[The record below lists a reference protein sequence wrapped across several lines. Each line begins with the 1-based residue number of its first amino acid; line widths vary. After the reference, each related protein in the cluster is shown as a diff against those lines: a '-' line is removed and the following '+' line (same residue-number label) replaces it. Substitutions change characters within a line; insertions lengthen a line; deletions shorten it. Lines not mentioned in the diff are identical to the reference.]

1 MDVERVEVLRGPQS
15 TLFGQNASAGVI
27 SVTTRKPQFTTQGK
41 VEIGF
46 GEQNQKLASG
56 YLTGPI
62 SDTLAFR
69 LYAGRRVRD
78 GFMTIDTGDGPR
90 PEVDDN
96 NQDFGTVRGQLLW
109 LPSDNVSFRLIGD
122 FSRRDEYCCIG
133 TQIRTANTYPFI
145 DGLFD
150 ASLFPVAEWREASRQ
165 ALSVRDIG
173 QWSMD
178 GGDAD
183 DPMLIE
189 EIRTKV
195 LPRRGIQARPD
206 EILITVGAQQALS
219 LVSRMLIDRTSVVA
233 IENPGY
239 PDMRRLAMDRGARLV
254 HQPVDDEG
262 LVVDRRLDDCD
273 LVYVT
278 PSHQFPTG
286 VMMTQARREALL
298 RKAAARDLVI
308 IEDDFACETNY
319 LDEACPA
326 LRSLDR
332 DDRVIYVAG
341 FSKVLGPGLRLG
353 FMVASAEVIAEARR
367 LRHLSIRHPP
377 LNNQR
382 AAAHFLAM
390 GHYDATMMRLGR
402 LFRERRTALRDALN
416 HYLQQSVAIAP
427 LRGGATYWVRGPDH
441 LDVEEFAAEAERRG
455 VLIEPVG
462 PYYADSKAP
471 RSIFRLGVTSLPLDR
486 IRQGVAAL
494 ADLMRDLPGTADAFP
509 ETASARLSG
518 EALRTAMSGATLLC
532 KTVYGD
538 PCTIELLPD
547 GQMVGRAGYANE
559 DCDEG
564 RWWVEGDFW
573 CRQWNRWS
581 YGETSSLMTT
591 IVGDRIGW
599 FDAGGRLVDS
609 AVIRR
614 ADTV

>member
-1 MDVERVEVLRGPQS
+1 MPTMSRPLLFLDTDSDLSLQDQVRRKLVEAACAGAFPPGKRLPSSRALAAQLGVARNTVTLAYQKLLDEGLFVSRERSGIYADHDMLRGLTAVQS
-15 TLFGQNASAGVI
+15 VAGGREPPP
-27 SVTTRKPQFTTQGK
+27 SSRWRGRFKS
-41 VEIGF
+41 
-46 GEQNQKLASG
+46 GE
-56 YLTGPI
+56 
-62 SDTLAFR
+62 
-69 LYAGRRVRD
+69 
-78 GFMTIDTGDGPR
+78 GDEPVAR
-90 PEVDDN
+90 QMPN
-96 NQDFGTVRGQLLW
+96 WRQY
-109 LPSDNVSFRLIGD
+109 P
-122 FSRRDEYCCIG
+122 
-133 TQIRTANTYPFI
+133 YPFI

-165 ALSVRDIG
+165 ALAVRDIG

-195 LPRRGIQARPD
+195 LPRRGIRARPD

-219 LVSRMLIDRTSVVA
+219 IVSQMLIDRTRVVA

-239 PDMRRLAMDRGARLV
+239 PDMRRLARDRGARLV
-254 HQPVDDEG
+254 QQPVDDEG

-286 VMMTQARREALL
+286 VMMTKARREALL
-298 RKAAARDLVI
+298 KKASARDLVI
-308 IEDDFACETNY
+308 IEDDFDCETND

-353 FMVASAEVIAEARR
+353 YMVASAEVIAEARR
-367 LRHLSIRHPP
+367 LRRLSILHPP

-382 AAAHFLAM
+382 AAAHFLSM

-441 LDVEEFAAEAERRG
+441 LDVEAFAAEAERRG

-462 PYYADSKAP
+462 PYYADRKAP
-471 RSIFRLGVTSLPLDR
+471 RNIFRLGVTSLPIDR

-494 ADLMRDLPGTADAFP
+494 ADLMRDLPGTARAFP

-518 EALRTAMSGATLLC
+518 AALQAAMSGAVLLC

-547 GQMVGRAGYANE
+547 GQMLGRAGYANE
-559 DCDEG
+559 DCDVG
-564 RWWVEGDFW
+564 RWWVEGDVW
-573 CRQWNRWS
+573 CRQWVRWS
-581 YGETSSLMTT
+581 YGETSRLMTA

-599 FDAGGRLVDS
+599 FDVGGRLVDT

-614 ADTV
+614 SDAG

>member
-1 MDVERVEVLRGPQS
+1 MPTMSRPLLFLDTDSDLSLQDQVRRKLVEAACAGAFPPGKRLPSSRALAAQLGVARNTVTLAYQKLLDEGLFVSRERSGIYADHDMLRGLTAVQS
-15 TLFGQNASAGVI
+15 VAGGREPAP
-27 SVTTRKPQFTTQGK
+27 SSRWRGRFKS
-41 VEIGF
+41 
-46 GEQNQKLASG
+46 GE
-56 YLTGPI
+56 
-62 SDTLAFR
+62 
-69 LYAGRRVRD
+69 
-78 GFMTIDTGDGPR
+78 GDEPVAR
-90 PEVDDN
+90 QMPN
-96 NQDFGTVRGQLLW
+96 WRQY
-109 LPSDNVSFRLIGD
+109 P
-122 FSRRDEYCCIG
+122 
-133 TQIRTANTYPFI
+133 YPFI

-165 ALSVRDIG
+165 ALAVRDIG

-195 LPRRGIQARPD
+195 LPRRGIRARPD

-219 LVSRMLIDRTSVVA
+219 IVSQMLIDRTRVVA

-239 PDMRRLAMDRGARLV
+239 PDMRRLARDRGARLV
-254 HQPVDDEG
+254 QQPVDDEG

-286 VMMTQARREALL
+286 VMMTKARREALL
-298 RKAAARDLVI
+298 KKASARDLVI
-308 IEDDFACETNY
+308 IEDDFDCETND

-353 FMVASAEVIAEARR
+353 YMVASAEVIAEARR
-367 LRHLSIRHPP
+367 LRRLSILHPP

-382 AAAHFLAM
+382 AAAHFLSM

-441 LDVEEFAAEAERRG
+441 LDVEAFAAEAERRG

-462 PYYADSKAP
+462 PYYADRKAP
-471 RSIFRLGVTSLPLDR
+471 RNIFRLGVTSLPIDR

-494 ADLMRDLPGTADAFP
+494 ADLMRDLPGTARAFP

-518 EALRTAMSGATLLC
+518 AALQAAMSGAVLLC

-538 PCTIELLPD
+538 PCTIELLTD
-547 GQMVGRAGYANE
+547 GRMVGRAGYANE

-564 RWWVEGDFW
+564 RWWVEGDVW
-573 CRQWNRWS
+573 CRQWVRWS
-581 YGETSSLMTT
+581 YGETSRLMTA

-599 FDAGGRLVDS
+599 FDVGGRLVDT

-614 ADTV
+614 SDAG

>member
-1 MDVERVEVLRGPQS
+1 MPTMSRPLLFLDTDSDLSLQDQVRRKLVEAACAGAFPPGKRLPSSRALAAQLGVARNTVTLAYQKLLDEGLFVSRERSGIYADHDMLRGLTAVQS
-15 TLFGQNASAGVI
+15 VAGGREPPP
-27 SVTTRKPQFTTQGK
+27 SSRWRGRFKS
-41 VEIGF
+41 
-46 GEQNQKLASG
+46 GE
-56 YLTGPI
+56 
-62 SDTLAFR
+62 
-69 LYAGRRVRD
+69 
-78 GFMTIDTGDGPR
+78 GDEPVAR
-90 PEVDDN
+90 QMPN
-96 NQDFGTVRGQLLW
+96 WRQY
-109 LPSDNVSFRLIGD
+109 P
-122 FSRRDEYCCIG
+122 
-133 TQIRTANTYPFI
+133 YPFI

-165 ALSVRDIG
+165 ALAVRDIG

-195 LPRRGIQARPD
+195 LPRRGIRARPD
-206 EILITVGAQQALS
+206 EILITIGAQQALS
-219 LVSRMLIDRTSVVA
+219 IVSQMLIDRTRVVA

-239 PDMRRLAMDRGARLV
+239 PDMRRLARDRGARLV
-254 HQPVDDEG
+254 QQPVDDEG

-286 VMMTQARREALL
+286 VMMTKARREALL
-298 RKAAARDLVI
+298 KKASARDLVI
-308 IEDDFACETNY
+308 IEDDFDCETND

-353 FMVASAEVIAEARR
+353 YMVASAEVIAEARR
-367 LRHLSIRHPP
+367 LRRLSILHPP

-382 AAAHFLAM
+382 AAAHFLSM

-441 LDVEEFAAEAERRG
+441 LDVEAFAAEAERRG

-462 PYYADSKAP
+462 PYYADRKAP
-471 RSIFRLGVTSLPLDR
+471 RNIFRLGVTSLPIDR

-494 ADLMRDLPGTADAFP
+494 ADLMRDLPGTARAFP

-518 EALRTAMSGATLLC
+518 AALQAAMSGAVLLC

-538 PCTIELLPD
+538 PCTIELLTD
-547 GQMVGRAGYANE
+547 GRMVGRAGYANE

-564 RWWVEGDFW
+564 RWWVEGDVW
-573 CRQWNRWS
+573 CRQWVRWS
-581 YGETSSLMTT
+581 YGETSRLMTA

-599 FDAGGRLVDS
+599 FDVGGRLVDT

-614 ADTV
+614 SDAG

>member
-1 MDVERVEVLRGPQS
+1 MSRPLLFLDPDSDLGLQDQVRRKLVEAACAGAFPPGKRLPSSRALAAQLGVARNTVTLAYQKLIDEGLFVSRERSGIYVDHDMLRGLTAVQS
-15 TLFGQNASAGVI
+15 VAGGREPAPT
-27 SVTTRKPQFTTQGK
+27 SRWRDRFRSGDN
-41 VEIGF
+41 
-46 GEQNQKLASG
+46 GEPFA
-56 YLTGPI
+56 
-62 SDTLAFR
+62 
-69 LYAGRRVRD
+69 RRTPNWRQY
-78 GFMTIDTGDGPR
+78 P
-90 PEVDDN
+90 
-96 NQDFGTVRGQLLW
+96 
-109 LPSDNVSFRLIGD
+109 
-122 FSRRDEYCCIG
+122 
-133 TQIRTANTYPFI
+133 YPFI

-165 ALSVRDIG
+165 ALAVGDIA
-173 QWSMD
+173 QWSTD
-178 GGDAD
+178 SGDAD

-206 EILITVGAQQALS
+206 EILITIGAQQALS
-219 LVSRMLIDRTSVVA
+219 IIGQMLVDASSTVA
-233 IENPGY
+233 VEDPGY
-239 PDMRRLAMDRGARLV
+239 PDMRRLVGDRGARLV

-298 RKAAARDLVI
+298 KKAASRDMVI
-308 IEDDFACETNY
+308 VEDDFACETNY

-332 DDRVIYVAG
+332 DGRVIYVAG
-341 FSKVLGPGLRLG
+341 LSKVLGPGLRIG
-353 FMVASAEVIAEARR
+353 FMVAAPEVIAEARR
-367 LRHLSIRHPP
+367 LRHLCIRHPP

-427 LRGGATYWVRGPDH
+427 LRGGATYWVRGPEH
-441 LDVEEFAAEAERRG
+441 LDVRDFAAEAERRG

-462 PYYADSKAP
+462 TYYADGKGPANV
-471 RSIFRLGVTSLPLDR
+471 FRLGVTSLPLDQ
-486 IRQGVAAL
+486 IRQGVAVL
-494 ADLMRDLPGTADAFP
+494 ADMMRGMPDTARGFPGSVAD
-509 ETASARLSG
+509 RLEG
-518 EALRTAMSGATLLC
+518 EALREAMSGAVLLC

-559 DCDEG
+559 DCDAG
-564 RWWVEGDFW
+564 RWWVEGDVW
-573 CRQWNRWS
+573 RRQWDRWS
-581 YGETSSLMTT
+581 YGEISSLRTV
-591 IVGDRIGW
+591 IVDDRIGW
-599 FDAGGRLVDS
+599 FDAEGRLVDQ
-609 AVIRR
+609 AVIRKTD
-614 ADTV
+614 AV

>member
-1 MDVERVEVLRGPQS
+1 MSRPLLFLDPDSDLGLQDQVRRKLVDAACAGAFPPGKRLPSSRALAAQLGVARNTVTLAYQKLLDEGLFISRERSGIYIDHDMLRGLTAVQS
-15 TLFGQNASAGVI
+15 VAGGREPAPSSRWRGRFKSADGDEPV
-27 SVTTRKPQFTTQGK
+27 
-41 VEIGF
+41 
-46 GEQNQKLASG
+46 A
-56 YLTGPI
+56 
-62 SDTLAFR
+62 
-69 LYAGRRVRD
+69 RRTPNWRQY
-78 GFMTIDTGDGPR
+78 P
-90 PEVDDN
+90 
-96 NQDFGTVRGQLLW
+96 
-109 LPSDNVSFRLIGD
+109 
-122 FSRRDEYCCIG
+122 
-133 TQIRTANTYPFI
+133 YPFI

-165 ALSVRDIG
+165 ALAVGDIG

-206 EILITVGAQQALS
+206 EILVTVGAQQALS

-233 IENPGY
+233 VEEPGY

-254 HQPVDDEG
+254 HQAIDDEG

-298 RKAAARDLVI
+298 RKAASRDLII

-367 LRHLSIRHPP
+367 LRHLTIRHPP

-382 AAAHFLAM
+382 AGGPFPGHGPLRRNHDAVGAAVP
-390 GHYDATMMRLGR
+390 GATHRAARRLEPLSATVHR
-402 LFRERRTALRDALN
+402 HRATERRRDLLGAGPR
-416 HYLQQSVAIAP
+416 SSRCRD
-427 LRGGATYWVRGPDH
+427 LRGRGRAPGRADRARRALLRRQQGADEHLPARRDQPAPGPDTPGHRGPRGPD
-441 LDVEEFAAEAERRG
+441 AG
-455 VLIEPVG
+455 
-462 PYYADSKAP
+462 
-471 RSIFRLGVTSLPLDR
+471 
-486 IRQGVAAL
+486 L
-494 ADLMRDLPGTADAFP
+494 AGDARAFP
-509 ETASARLSG
+509 ETAEARLSG
-518 EALRTAMSGATLLC
+518 EALRSTMSGAVLLC

-547 GQMVGRAGYANE
+547 GRMVAGPA
-559 DCDEG
+559 
-564 RWWVEGDFW
+564 
-573 CRQWNRWS
+573 
-581 YGETSSLMTT
+581 TPT
-591 IVGDRIGW
+591 RIATKG
-599 FDAGGRLVDS
+599 AGGS
-609 AVIRR
+609 R
-614 ADTV
+614 ATSGDASGTAGPTAKPRA

>member
-1 MDVERVEVLRGPQS
+1 MPTMSRPLLFLDTDSDLSLQDQVRRKLVEAACAGAFPPGKRLPSSRALAAQLGVARNTVTLAYQKLLDEGLFVSRERSGIYADHDMLRGLTAVQS
-15 TLFGQNASAGVI
+15 VAGGREPAP
-27 SVTTRKPQFTTQGK
+27 SSRWRGRFKS
-41 VEIGF
+41 
-46 GEQNQKLASG
+46 GE
-56 YLTGPI
+56 
-62 SDTLAFR
+62 
-69 LYAGRRVRD
+69 
-78 GFMTIDTGDGPR
+78 GDEPVAR
-90 PEVDDN
+90 QMPN
-96 NQDFGTVRGQLLW
+96 WRQY
-109 LPSDNVSFRLIGD
+109 P
-122 FSRRDEYCCIG
+122 
-133 TQIRTANTYPFI
+133 YPFI

-165 ALSVRDIG
+165 ALAVRDIG

-195 LPRRGIQARPD
+195 LPRRGIRARPD
-206 EILITVGAQQALS
+206 EILITIGAQQALS
-219 LVSRMLIDRTSVVA
+219 IVSQMLIDRTRVVA

-239 PDMRRLAMDRGARLV
+239 PDMRRLARDRGARLV
-254 HQPVDDEG
+254 QQPVDDEG

-286 VMMTQARREALL
+286 VMMTKARREALL
-298 RKAAARDLVI
+298 KKASARDLVI
-308 IEDDFACETNY
+308 IEDDFDCETND

-353 FMVASAEVIAEARR
+353 YMVASAEVIAEARR
-367 LRHLSIRHPP
+367 LRRLSILHPP

-382 AAAHFLAM
+382 AAAHFLSM

-441 LDVEEFAAEAERRG
+441 LDVEAFAAEAERRG

-462 PYYADSKAP
+462 PYYADRKAP
-471 RSIFRLGVTSLPLDR
+471 RNIFRLGVTSLPIDR

-494 ADLMRDLPGTADAFP
+494 ADLMRDLPGTARAFP

-518 EALRTAMSGATLLC
+518 AALQAAMSGAVLLC

-538 PCTIELLPD
+538 PCTIELLTD
-547 GQMVGRAGYANE
+547 GRMVGRAGYANE

-564 RWWVEGDFW
+564 RWWVEGDVW
-573 CRQWNRWS
+573 CRQWVRWS
-581 YGETSSLMTT
+581 YGETSRLMTA

-599 FDAGGRLVDS
+599 FDVGGRLVDT

-614 ADTV
+614 SDAG

>member
-1 MDVERVEVLRGPQS
+1 MPTMSRPLLFLDTDSDLSLQDQVRRKLVEAACAGAFPPGKRLPSSRALAAQLGVARNTVTLAYQKLLDEGLFVSRERSGIYADHDMLRGLTAVQS
-15 TLFGQNASAGVI
+15 VAGGREPAP
-27 SVTTRKPQFTTQGK
+27 SSRWRGRFKS
-41 VEIGF
+41 
-46 GEQNQKLASG
+46 GE
-56 YLTGPI
+56 
-62 SDTLAFR
+62 
-69 LYAGRRVRD
+69 
-78 GFMTIDTGDGPR
+78 GDEPVAR
-90 PEVDDN
+90 QMPN
-96 NQDFGTVRGQLLW
+96 WRQY
-109 LPSDNVSFRLIGD
+109 P
-122 FSRRDEYCCIG
+122 
-133 TQIRTANTYPFI
+133 YPFI

-165 ALSVRDIG
+165 ALAVRDIG

-195 LPRRGIQARPD
+195 LPRRGIRARPD

-219 LVSRMLIDRTSVVA
+219 IVSQMLIDRTRVVA

-239 PDMRRLAMDRGARLV
+239 PDMRRLARDRGARLV
-254 HQPVDDEG
+254 QQPVDDEG

-286 VMMTQARREALL
+286 VMMTKARREALL
-298 RKAAARDLVI
+298 KKASARDLVI
-308 IEDDFACETNY
+308 IEDDFDSETND

-353 FMVASAEVIAEARR
+353 YMVASAEVIAEARR
-367 LRHLSIRHPP
+367 LRRLSILHPP

-382 AAAHFLAM
+382 AAAHFLSM

-441 LDVEEFAAEAERRG
+441 LDVEAFAAEAERRG

-462 PYYADSKAP
+462 PYYADRKAP
-471 RSIFRLGVTSLPLDR
+471 RNIFRLGVTSLPIDR

-494 ADLMRDLPGTADAFP
+494 ADLMRDLPGTARAFP

-518 EALRTAMSGATLLC
+518 AALQAAMSGAVLLC

-538 PCTIELLPD
+538 PCTIELLTD
-547 GQMVGRAGYANE
+547 GRMVGRAGYANE

-564 RWWVEGDFW
+564 RWWVEGDVW
-573 CRQWNRWS
+573 CRQWVRWS
-581 YGETSSLMTT
+581 YGETSRLMTA

-599 FDAGGRLVDS
+599 FDVGGRLVDT

-614 ADTV
+614 SDAG

>member
-1 MDVERVEVLRGPQS
+1 MPTMSRPLLFLDTDSDLSLQDQVRRKLVEAACAGAFPPGKRLPSSRALAAQLGVARNTVTLAYQKLLDEGLFVSRERSGIYADHDMLRGLTAVQS
-15 TLFGQNASAGVI
+15 VAGGREPPP
-27 SVTTRKPQFTTQGK
+27 SSRWRGRFKS
-41 VEIGF
+41 
-46 GEQNQKLASG
+46 GE
-56 YLTGPI
+56 
-62 SDTLAFR
+62 
-69 LYAGRRVRD
+69 
-78 GFMTIDTGDGPR
+78 GDEPVAR
-90 PEVDDN
+90 QMPN
-96 NQDFGTVRGQLLW
+96 WRQY
-109 LPSDNVSFRLIGD
+109 P
-122 FSRRDEYCCIG
+122 
-133 TQIRTANTYPFI
+133 YPFI

-165 ALSVRDIG
+165 ALAVRDIG

-195 LPRRGIQARPD
+195 LPRRGIRARPD

-219 LVSRMLIDRTSVVA
+219 IVSQMLIDRTRVVA

-239 PDMRRLAMDRGARLV
+239 PDMRRLARDRGARLV
-254 HQPVDDEG
+254 QQPVDDEG

-286 VMMTQARREALL
+286 VMMTKARREALL
-298 RKAAARDLVI
+298 KKASARDLVI
-308 IEDDFACETNY
+308 IEDDFDCETND

-353 FMVASAEVIAEARR
+353 YMVASAEVIAEARR
-367 LRHLSIRHPP
+367 LRRLSILHPP

-382 AAAHFLAM
+382 AAAHFLSM

-441 LDVEEFAAEAERRG
+441 LDVEAFAAEAERRG

-462 PYYADSKAP
+462 PYYADRKAP
-471 RSIFRLGVTSLPLDR
+471 RNIFRLGVTSLPIDR

-494 ADLMRDLPGTADAFP
+494 ADLMRDLPGTARAFP

-518 EALRTAMSGATLLC
+518 AALQAAMSGAVLLC

-538 PCTIELLPD
+538 PCTIELLTD
-547 GQMVGRAGYANE
+547 GRMVGRAGYANE

-564 RWWVEGDFW
+564 RWWVEGDVW
-573 CRQWNRWS
+573 CRQWVRWS
-581 YGETSSLMTT
+581 YGETSRLMTA

-599 FDAGGRLVDS
+599 FDVGGRLVDT

-614 ADTV
+614 SDAG

>member
-1 MDVERVEVLRGPQS
+1 MQAMSRPLLFLDPDSDLSLQDQVRRKLVEAACAGAFPPGKRLPSSRALAAQLGVARNTVTLAYQKLLDEGLFVSRERSGIYVDHDMLRGLTAVQS
-15 TLFGQNASAGVI
+15 VAGGREPA
-27 SVTTRKPQFTTQGK
+27 TTSRWP
-41 VEIGF
+41 
-46 GEQNQKLASG
+46 
-56 YLTGPI
+56 
-62 SDTLAFR
+62 
-69 LYAGRRVRD
+69 GRFKSRE
-78 GFMTIDTGDGPR
+78 GDEPA
-90 PEVDDN
+90 
-96 NQDFGTVRGQLLW
+96 T
-109 LPSDNVSFRLIGD
+109 
-122 FSRRDEYCCIG
+122 RRTPNWSQYP
-133 TQIRTANTYPFI
+133 YPFI

-150 ASLFPVAEWREASRQ
+150 ASLFPTAEWREASRQ
-165 ALSVRDIG
+165 ALSVADISR
-173 QWSMD
+173 WSMD

-206 EILITVGAQQALS
+206 EILITVGAQQALA
-219 LVSRMLIDRTSVVA
+219 LVSQMLVDKSTVVA
-233 IENPGY
+233 MENPGY
-239 PDMRRLAMDRGARLV
+239 PDMRRLVSDRGARLV

-262 LVVDRRLDDCD
+262 LVVDRRLDECD
-273 LVYVT
+273 LLYVT

-298 RKAAARDLVI
+298 KRAAARDQII

-367 LRHLSIRHPP
+367 LRHLAVRHPP

-416 HYLQQSVAIAP
+416 HYLQNAVAIAP

-441 LDVEEFAAEAERRG
+441 LDVEAFAAEAERRG

-471 RSIFRLGVTSLPLDR
+471 RNIFRLGVTSLPLDR

-494 ADLMRDLPGTADAFP
+494 ADLMRDLPGTAHSFP
-509 ETASARLSG
+509 ETAEARLTG
-518 EALRTAMSGATLLC
+518 AALQTAMSGAVLLC

-573 CRQWNRWS
+573 RRQWNRWS

-599 FDAGGRLVDS
+599 FDAGGRLVDA

-614 ADTV
+614 ADAD

>member
-1 MDVERVEVLRGPQS
+1 DHDMLRGLTAVQS
-15 TLFGQNASAGVI
+15 VAGGREPAP
-27 SVTTRKPQFTTQGK
+27 SSRWRGRFKS
-41 VEIGF
+41 
-46 GEQNQKLASG
+46 GEGDEPVA
-56 YLTGPI
+56 
-62 SDTLAFR
+62 
-69 LYAGRRVRD
+69 RRMPNWRQY
-78 GFMTIDTGDGPR
+78 P
-90 PEVDDN
+90 
-96 NQDFGTVRGQLLW
+96 
-109 LPSDNVSFRLIGD
+109 
-122 FSRRDEYCCIG
+122 
-133 TQIRTANTYPFI
+133 YPFI

-165 ALSVRDIG
+165 ALAVRDIG

-219 LVSRMLIDRTSVVA
+219 LVSQMLIDRTRVVA

-239 PDMRRLAMDRGARLV
+239 PDMRRLARDRGARLV
-254 HQPVDDEG
+254 QQPVDDEG

-286 VMMTQARREALL
+286 VMMTKARREALL
-298 RKAAARDLVI
+298 KKAAARDLVI
-308 IEDDFACETNY
+308 IEDDFDCETND

-353 FMVASAEVIAEARR
+353 YMVASAEVIAEARR

-382 AAAHFLAM
+382 AAAHFLSM

-416 HYLQQSVAIAP
+416 HYLQQSVAIGP

-441 LDVEEFAAEAERRG
+441 LDVEAFAAEAERRG

-462 PYYADSKAP
+462 PYYADRKAP
-471 RSIFRLGVTSLPLDR
+471 RNVFRLGVTSLPTDR

-494 ADLMRDLPGTADAFP
+494 ADLMRDLPGTARAFP

-518 EALRTAMSGATLLC
+518 AALQAAMSGAVLLC

-538 PCTIELLPD
+538 PCTIELLTD
-547 GQMVGRAGYANE
+547 GRMVGRAGYANE

-564 RWWVEGDFW
+564 RWWVEGDVW
-573 CRQWNRWS
+573 CRQWVRWS
-581 YGETSSLMTT
+581 YGETSRLVTA

-599 FDAGGRLVDS
+599 FDVGGRLVDT

-614 ADTV
+614 SDAG

>member
-1 MDVERVEVLRGPQS
+1 MSSPLFFLDPGSELSLQDQVRRKLVDAACAGAFPPGRRLPSSRALAAQLNIARNTVTLAYQKLVDEGLFVSRERSGIYVDHDMLRGRAAVES
-15 TLFGQNASAGVI
+15 VAGGREPVR
-27 SVTTRKPQFTTQGK
+27 SSRWTGRFKTAEGEVPTTRRAPNWRQYPF
-41 VEIGF
+41 
-46 GEQNQKLASG
+46 
-56 YLTGPI
+56 
-62 SDTLAFR
+62 
-69 LYAGRRVRD
+69 
-78 GFMTIDTGDGPR
+78 
-90 PEVDDN
+90 
-96 NQDFGTVRGQLLW
+96 
-109 LPSDNVSFRLIGD
+109 
-122 FSRRDEYCCIG
+122 
-133 TQIRTANTYPFI
+133 PFI

-165 ALSVRDIG
+165 ALTVGDIS

-178 GGDAD
+178 SGDAD

-195 LPRRGIQARPD
+195 LPRRGIRARPD
-206 EILITVGAQQALS
+206 EILITVGAQQALALLS
-219 LVSRMLIDRTSVVA
+219 QMLIDRDSTVA
-233 IENPGY
+233 VENPGY
-239 PDMRRLAMDRGARLV
+239 PDMRRLVADRGARLV

-298 RKAAARDLVI
+298 RKAAARDMVI

-319 LDEACPA
+319 LDQACPA
-326 LRSLDR
+326 LRSLDQ

-341 FSKVLGPGLRLG
+341 LSKVLGPGLRLG
-353 FMVASAEVIAEARR
+353 FIVASPEVIAEARR
-367 LRHLSIRHPP
+367 LRHLAVRHPP

-382 AAAHFLAM
+382 TAAHFLAM

-441 LDVEEFAAEAERRG
+441 LDVEEFAAQAERRG

-462 PYYADSKAP
+462 PYFADGKGP
-471 RSIFRLGVTSLPLDR
+471 RNIFRLGVTSLPIDR
-486 IRQGVAAL
+486 IREGVAVL
-494 ADLMRDLPGTADAFP
+494 ADLMRDLPVAARTFP
-509 ETASARLSG
+509 YPVEQRLEG
-518 EALRTAMSGATLLC
+518 EALQAAMSGSVLLC

-547 GQMVGRAGYANE
+547 GQMIGRAGYANE
-559 DCDEG
+559 DCDVG
-564 RWWVEGDFW
+564 RWWVEGDVW
-573 CRQWNRWS
+573 RRQWNRWS
-581 YGETSSLMTT
+581 YGETSSLRTV

-599 FDAGGRLVDS
+599 FDANGRLLDS

-614 ADTV
+614 ADPD

>member
-1 MDVERVEVLRGPQS
+1 MSHAFIFLDPDSDLNLQEQVRRKLVEAACAGAFPPGRRLPSSRALADQLGVARNTVTLAYQKLIDEGLFISRERSGIYVDHDMLRG
-15 TLFGQNASAGVI
+15 
-27 SVTTRKPQFTTQGK
+27 
-41 VEIGF
+41 
-46 GEQNQKLASG
+46 
-56 YLTGPI
+56 
-62 SDTLAFR
+62 
-69 LYAGRRVRD
+69 
-78 GFMTIDTGDGPR
+78 
-90 PEVDDN
+90 
-96 NQDFGTVRGQLLW
+96 
-109 LPSDNVSFRLIGD
+109 
-122 FSRRDEYCCIG
+122 
-133 TQIRTANTYPFI
+133 RTAVQSVAGGREPAPSSLWKGRFKTGEGDDPAARRTPNWRQYPYPFI

-165 ALSVRDIG
+165 ALAVGDIA
-173 QWSMD
+173 QWSTD
-178 GGDAD
+178 SGDAD

-206 EILITVGAQQALS
+206 EILITVGAQQALA
-219 LVSRMLIDRTSVVA
+219 LVSQMLIDASSTVA

-239 PDMRRLAMDRGARLV
+239 PDMRRLAADQGARLV
-254 HQPVDDEG
+254 HQAVDDEG

-286 VMMTQARREALL
+286 VMMTRARREALL
-298 RKAAARDLVI
+298 KKAAARDMVI

-326 LRSLDR
+326 LRSLDH

-341 FSKVLGPGLRLG
+341 LSKVLGPGLRLG

-367 LRHLSIRHPP
+367 LRHLAIRHPP

-427 LRGGATYWVRGPDH
+427 LRGGATYWVRGPEH
-441 LDVEEFAAEAERRG
+441 LDVADFAAEAERRG
-455 VLIEPVG
+455 VLIEPVE
-462 PYYADSKAP
+462 PYYAGNKAP
-471 RSIFRLGVTSLPLDR
+471 RNIFRLGVTSLPLDR
-486 IRQGVAAL
+486 IRQGVAVL
-494 ADLMRDLPGTADAFP
+494 ADLMRGLPGTASSFP
-509 ETASARLSG
+509 HGVEARLTG
-518 EALRTAMSGATLLC
+518 DALHQAMAGSVLLC

-559 DCDEG
+559 DCDVG
-564 RWWVEGDFW
+564 RWWVEGDVW
-573 CRQWNRWS
+573 RRQWTRWS
-581 YGETSSLMTT
+581 YGEISSLRTV

-599 FDAGGRLVDS
+599 FDAEGRLVDS

-614 ADTV
+614 AEAA

>member
-1 MDVERVEVLRGPQS
+1 MPTMSRPLLFLDTDSDLSLQDQVRRKLVEAACAGAFPPGKRLPSSRALAAQLGVARNTVTLAYQKLLDEGLFVSRERSGIYADHDMLRGLTAVQS
-15 TLFGQNASAGVI
+15 VAGGREPPP
-27 SVTTRKPQFTTQGK
+27 SSRWRGRFKS
-41 VEIGF
+41 
-46 GEQNQKLASG
+46 GE
-56 YLTGPI
+56 
-62 SDTLAFR
+62 
-69 LYAGRRVRD
+69 
-78 GFMTIDTGDGPR
+78 GDEPVAR
-90 PEVDDN
+90 QMPN
-96 NQDFGTVRGQLLW
+96 WRQY
-109 LPSDNVSFRLIGD
+109 P
-122 FSRRDEYCCIG
+122 
-133 TQIRTANTYPFI
+133 YPFI

-165 ALSVRDIG
+165 ALAVRDIG

-195 LPRRGIQARPD
+195 LPRRGIRARPD

-219 LVSRMLIDRTSVVA
+219 LVSQMLIDRTRVVA

-239 PDMRRLAMDRGARLV
+239 PDMRRLARDRGARLV
-254 HQPVDDEG
+254 QQPVDDEG

-286 VMMTQARREALL
+286 VMMTKARREALL
-298 RKAAARDLVI
+298 KKASARDLVI
-308 IEDDFACETNY
+308 IEDDFDCETND

-353 FMVASAEVIAEARR
+353 YMVASAEVIAEARR
-367 LRHLSIRHPP
+367 LRRLSILHPP

-382 AAAHFLAM
+382 AAAHFLSM

-441 LDVEEFAAEAERRG
+441 LDVEAFAAEAERRG

-462 PYYADSKAP
+462 PYYADRKAP
-471 RSIFRLGVTSLPLDR
+471 RNIFRLGVTSLPIDR

-494 ADLMRDLPGTADAFP
+494 ADLMRDLPGTARAFP

-518 EALRTAMSGATLLC
+518 AALQAAMSGAVLLC

-538 PCTIELLPD
+538 PCTIELLTD
-547 GQMVGRAGYANE
+547 GRMVGRAGYANE

-564 RWWVEGDFW
+564 RWWVEGDVW
-573 CRQWNRWS
+573 CRQWVRWS
-581 YGETSSLMTT
+581 YGETSRLMTA

-599 FDAGGRLVDS
+599 FDVGGRLVDT

-614 ADTV
+614 SDAG

>member
-1 MDVERVEVLRGPQS
+1 MSRPLLFLDPDSDLSLQEQVRRKLVEAACAGAFPPGKRLPSSRGLATQLGVARITVTLAYQKLLDEGLFVSRERSGIYVDHDMLRGLTAVQS
-15 TLFGQNASAGVI
+15 V
-27 SVTTRKPQFTTQGK
+27 
-41 VEIGF
+41 
-46 GEQNQKLASG
+46 
-56 YLTGPI
+56 
-62 SDTLAFR
+62 
-69 LYAGRRVRD
+69 AGRREPAPSSRW
-78 GFMTIDTGDGPR
+78 GGRFKSSEGD
-90 PEVDDN
+90 EQVA
-96 NQDFGTVRGQLLW
+96 
-109 LPSDNVSFRLIGD
+109 
-122 FSRRDEYCCIG
+122 RRSPNWRQYP
-133 TQIRTANTYPFI
+133 YPFI

-165 ALSVRDIG
+165 ALALADIS

-178 GGDAD
+178 SGDAD

-206 EILITVGAQQALS
+206 EILITVGAQQALA
-219 LVSRMLIDRTSVVA
+219 LVSQMFVDRTSIVA
-233 IENPGY
+233 VENPGY
-239 PDMRRLAMDRGARLV
+239 PDLRRLFMDRGARLV

-286 VMMTQARREALL
+286 VMMTQSRREALL
-298 RKAAARDLVI
+298 RKASARDLII

-353 FMVASAEVIAEARR
+353 FMVASADVIAEARR
-367 LRHLSIRHPP
+367 LRHLAVRHPP

-416 HYLQQSVAIAP
+416 HYLQNAVAIAP

-441 LDVEEFAAEAERRG
+441 LDVEVFAAEAERRG

-471 RSIFRLGVTSLPLDR
+471 RNIFRLGVTSLPLDR
-486 IRQGVAAL
+486 IRQGVAVL
-494 ADLMRDLPGTADAFP
+494 ADLMRDLPGTAHAFP
-509 ETASARLSG
+509 DTASAHLAG
-518 EALRTAMSGATLLC
+518 AALQAAMSGAVLLF

-538 PCTIELLPD
+538 PCTIELLPN
-547 GQMVGRAGYANE
+547 GQMLGRAGYANE

-564 RWWVEGDFW
+564 QWWVEGDFW
-573 CRQWNRWS
+573 CRQWSRWS
-581 YGETSSLMTT
+581 YGETSRLMTT
-591 IVGDRIGW
+591 ITGDRIGW
-599 FDAGGRLVDS
+599 FDAAGRLVDS

-614 ADTV
+614 AGPI

>member
-1 MDVERVEVLRGPQS
+1 MPTMSRPLLFLDTDSDLSLQDQVRRKLVEAACAGAFPPGKRLPSSRALAAQLGVARNTVTLAYQKLLDEGLFVSRERSGIYADHDMLRGLTAVQS
-15 TLFGQNASAGVI
+15 VAGGREPPP
-27 SVTTRKPQFTTQGK
+27 SSRWRGRFKS
-41 VEIGF
+41 
-46 GEQNQKLASG
+46 GE
-56 YLTGPI
+56 
-62 SDTLAFR
+62 
-69 LYAGRRVRD
+69 
-78 GFMTIDTGDGPR
+78 GDEPVAR
-90 PEVDDN
+90 QMPN
-96 NQDFGTVRGQLLW
+96 WRQY
-109 LPSDNVSFRLIGD
+109 P
-122 FSRRDEYCCIG
+122 
-133 TQIRTANTYPFI
+133 YPFI

-165 ALSVRDIG
+165 ALAVGDIG

-195 LPRRGIQARPD
+195 LPRRGIRARPD

-219 LVSRMLIDRTSVVA
+219 IVSQMLIDRTRVVA

-239 PDMRRLAMDRGARLV
+239 PDMRRLARDRGARLV
-254 HQPVDDEG
+254 QQPVDDEG

-286 VMMTQARREALL
+286 VMMTKARREALL
-298 RKAAARDLVI
+298 KKASARDLVI
-308 IEDDFACETNY
+308 IEDDFDCETND

-353 FMVASAEVIAEARR
+353 YMVASAEVIAEARR
-367 LRHLSIRHPP
+367 LRRLSILHPP

-382 AAAHFLAM
+382 AAAHFLSM

-441 LDVEEFAAEAERRG
+441 LDVEAFAAEAERRG

-462 PYYADSKAP
+462 PYYADRKAP
-471 RSIFRLGVTSLPLDR
+471 RNIFRLGVTSLPIDR

-494 ADLMRDLPGTADAFP
+494 ADLMRDLPGTARAFP

-518 EALRTAMSGATLLC
+518 AALQAAMSGAVLLC

-538 PCTIELLPD
+538 PCTIELLTD
-547 GQMVGRAGYANE
+547 GRMVGRAGYANE

-564 RWWVEGDFW
+564 RWWVEGDVW
-573 CRQWNRWS
+573 CRQWVRWS
-581 YGETSSLMTT
+581 YGETSRLMTA

-599 FDAGGRLVDS
+599 FDVGGRLVDT

-614 ADTV
+614 SDAG